1 MIKVNRLTHKL
12 LSKHLALDEFDEMF
26 RKANHSVQAPYGR
39 VTLHVFWELNYDF
52 LPTYCYN
59 GATNRFIKSND
70 IAFTQPV
77 QRDKAKTE
85 APHFLW
91 GTKTLN
97 QANGFIYDQYKHFIG
112 PVHFKS
118 IAKLLGYQGIAV
130 VLDELLSVV
139 KTLVQG
145 NILELTKI
153 LIATLKP
160 DLKLPAYSS
169 TSFGILGKV
178 LNNVVNVVQ
187 YPKARTD
194 LFHHLRELGNAI
206 VFCLMIEQALSQEEV
221 DQPPMTNLSFISKT
235 FFRFKTCCTLPR
247 SKKLSNVQFSR
258 RAKSLKRSRSDLS
271 RDMLRCKLSPTS
283 RAWAPRSRQRLHGR
297 PTFSPSKI

>member
-1 MIKVNRLTHKL
+1 MFHITGIVELEALIKVNRLTHKL

-77 QRDKAKTE
+77 QRDRAKTE

-221 DQPPMTNLSFISKT
+221 HQL
-235 FFRFKTCCTLPR
+235 
-247 SKKLSNVQFSR
+247 
-258 RAKSLKRSRSDLS
+258 LK
-271 RDMLRCKLSPTS
+271 
-283 RAWAPRSRQRLHGR
+283 
-297 PTFSPSKI
+297 I